1 MSSQSSASTPSSGV
15 SIPPVST
22 RPWTEYSAEQ
32 HVATLQRRIA
42 ALEEER
48 DLYLRLYISS
58 KNQRNELIRY
68 ISEDLRERELIDKNV
83 AIVEKLRIAKEER
96 EAKAQSIYE
105 SLRELDQEEAILREH
120 HGSKN
125 NNNNKQD

>member
-1 MSSQSSASTPSSGV
+1 M
-15 SIPPVST
+15 
-22 RPWTEYSAEQ
+22 
-32 HVATLQRRIA
+32 
-42 ALEEER
+42 
-48 DLYLRLYISS
+48 
-58 KNQRNELIRY
+58 IRY

-125 NNNNKQD
+125 NNNNNKQD